1 MFYSAKKD
9 LWIERVEISGGRT
22 KEISAKTKNALARKL
37 TAFRADIKNGPKF
50 SDVADEWLESHSR
63 KIEETT
69 AQSYS
74 AHVNRAKKFFEDEY
88 IKDITPDE
96 VQGFIDYLVE
106 RDFAKD
112 TVRRGLVVMNKIFK
126 FAITQPD
133 SVIRFNPCAAVE
145 VPRGLKQEQREPPTE
160 AQINKVSFDPKT
172 EGGLIALMLLC
183 TGLRPCE
190 LLALT
195 WDDIDRQNMKINID
209 KDIIYPTNTPVLKY
223 RTKTKAG
230 IRTVPLLKVL
240 ADVLPEKTGSEF
252 IFGGEKPLT
261 KTRFYFIW
269 MKWCAENGLATLEQK
284 KHKGANNQNFV
295 KNIWHPDVTPYQFRH
310 EYASML
316 EDENVGEF
324 AAQHVMGH
332 SSIVVTKDKYTH
344 FRQKK
349 NHSDEVAD
357 KLNARFAKV
366 DLTVE

>member
-1 MFYSAKKD
+1 MFYSRTKC
-9 LWIERVEISGGRT
+9 LWIEHVEISPGKVRDV
-22 KEISAKTKNALARKL
+22 SAKTKNALARKL

-50 SDVADEWLESHSR
+50 SDVADEWFEKHSK
-63 KIEETT
+63 KIEPTT
-69 AQSYS
+69 ANAYE
-74 AHVNRAKKFFEDEY
+74 AHVDRAKKFFEDQF

-126 FAITQPD
+126 FSITQPD

-160 AQINKVSFDPKT
+160 EQINKVSFDPKT
-172 EGGLIALMLLC
+172 DGGLIALMLLC

-195 WDDIDRQNMKINID
+195 WDDIDRKNMVIHVS
-209 KDIIYPTNTPVLKY
+209 KDVIYPSNAPMVKM

-240 ADVLPEKTGSEF
+240 ADVLPEKNGSEY
-252 IFGGEKPLT
+252 IFGGNAPLL
-261 KTRFYFIW
+261 KTQFYSIW
-269 MKWCAENGLATLEQK
+269 EKWCVENGLATLEQK
-284 KHKGANNQNFV
+284 KHKGPNNQNYV

-316 EDENVGEF
+316 EDEDVSDF

-332 SSIVVTKDKYTH
+332 SSIVITKDKYTH
-344 FRQKK
+344 FREKK

-357 KLNARFAKV
+357 KLNARFEKV
-366 DLTVE
+366 D